1 MRLNSIMG
9 GEVKKKPVQPSRF
22 LDLSKA
28 NPEADGIHD
37 PITLNLIRNM
47 KVELVPRAE
56 GEPDPLEAL
65 VDFLMAVK
73 RRRDEA
79 ARRSQGSESPSGQ
92 G

>member
-1 MRLNSIMG
+1 M
-9 GEVKKKPVQPSRF
+9 KKKRVQPSRI

-37 PITLNLIRNM
+37 PVTLNLIRNM

-56 GEPDPLEAL
+56 GEEDPLEAV

-79 ARRSQGSESPSGQ
+79 ARRSQGPESSSSKD
-92 G
+92 